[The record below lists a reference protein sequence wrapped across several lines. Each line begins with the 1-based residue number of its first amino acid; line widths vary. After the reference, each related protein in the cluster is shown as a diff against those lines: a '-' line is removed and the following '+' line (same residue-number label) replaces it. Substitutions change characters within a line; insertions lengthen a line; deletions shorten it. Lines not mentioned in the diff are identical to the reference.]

1 MLNKVEDSRTKEKQM
16 NEVCHKMAQMA
27 EAAYLDGKEAKRAYR
42 DIGYKGHE
50 FFENDGAQCHAIWD
64 NDNYVLAFRG
74 TEPDELS
81 DLLAD
86 LNAIPRGAMTHGLV
100 HSGFRGEL
108 DKLWDMV
115 VAHHGQGHQHK
126 KLWIT
131 GHSLGAAMATI
142 ATSRFEETQKVEQL
156 TTFGSPRVGTR
167 KFVKNI
173 ETPHMRFVNNNDIV
187 TKVPLALMGYKH
199 HGTLQYINFYGNIR
213 KLTAWQ
219 MIKDK
224 WRGWKSGILDGAKDH
239 GMANY
244 VKHLGKNV

>member
-1 MLNKVEDSRTKEKQM
+1 MSNICHQM
-16 NEVCHKMAQMA
+16 AKLA
-27 EAAYLDGKEAKRAYR
+27 EAAYLDKKEAQALKQSL
-42 DIGYKGHE
+42 GYTGHK
-50 FFENDGAQCHAIWD
+50 FFEHDGAQAHAFW
-64 NDNYVLAFRG
+64 NKEEYVLAFRG
-74 TEPDELS
+74 TEPDEIT

-108 DKLWDMV
+108 DKLWDAV
-115 VAHHGQGHQHK
+115 VAHHGKGHQNK
-126 KLWIT
+126 KLFIT

-142 ATSRFEETQKVEQL
+142 ATSRFEEDCKVEQL

-173 ETPHMRFVNNNDIV
+173 ETPHVRFVNNNDIV
-187 TKVPLALMGYKH
+187 TKVPLFIMGYKH
-199 HGTLQYINFYGNIR
+199 HGVLKYINFYGNVR
-213 KLTAWQ
+213 KLTTWQ

-224 WRGWKSGILDGAKDH
+224 WRGWKSGILDGAMDH

-244 VKHLGKNV
+244 VKHTEKLND